1 MTEEEKA
8 TAEAQLAKAKA
19 QLALASFQATASGQ
33 HPTSMVPS
41 VDQPR
46 QQHVGVSAAAPTTA
60 LVQTQR
66 FWASPQP
73 GTGQSPAQVAASA
86 EAEDILE
93 RARKVG
99 GNHAVSDKADR
110 LRQQQEEVSSSS
122 STTDKPGGAQ
132 PEWAAKAQ
140 PSPQLMLQAGF

>member
-1 MTEEEKA
+1 MAEEEMA

-19 QLALASFQATASGQ
+19 ELALASFQATASGQ

-41 VDQPR
+41 VDPPL
-46 QQHVGVSAAAPTTA
+46 GESKAAPTTA
-60 LVQTQR
+60 LFQTQK

-122 STTDKPGGAQ
+122 TTDKPGGAE